1 MVFVVDDLGAWLV
14 ALLADAGRK
23 RLTTVIL
30 GSDQER
36 ALRRAAK
43 AAAESTAGEL
53 CPGDDERA
61 GQLMM
66 VIGEV
71 FRTPAPDIAV
81 TGQVTVLEALQA
93 GVAGQLAPLADA
105 DLTGVGISS
114 AAALG
119 VPPAVLARTLTGHLV
134 REIVVRGA
142 RGGPLAPLAVQMN
155 FDVTHLRAQ
164 RIEDI
169 LGQLDSEVRHA
180 LARLDKPVAIAAVPT
195 ALDQLPPAV
204 AGFTGRDR
212 ELAVLSELLNPAGS
226 SGAAVS
232 VVAGLAGIGKTTLA
246 VAAGHAARGQNW
258 FGGGILFMD
267 VHGYDETPVE
277 PGQALDALLRALGVA
292 AERIPPAMAEQ
303 AALYR
308 SALAQISEPVLVIV
322 DNASSGAQVTPL
334 LPGAGPHKVLVTSR
348 NILAGLRAQLVE
360 VAVLDDAAAVA
371 LLDEALR
378 IARSEDDRIT
388 GDLDAAG
395 RLAGICGGLPLALQ
409 ITAALLTADPTLSPA
424 ELADEL
430 GDEQERLRA
439 LRFDD
444 GGGAAA
450 TSVEAAFDL
459 SYGKLEEVPA
469 RIFRL
474 LPVNPGPDVS
484 TAAVAAMSGLPASQ
498 VRRVLAGLAQAH
510 LAEAVADAPGRWR
523 MHDLLRLYA
532 EQISDVYAE
541 ADDREQALN
550 ELLVYYLET
559 ANEHCKDLPR
569 KAQRSDPALQDN
581 ALAWLD
587 AERPSLIPAV
597 ALAAETGRDE
607 IARTLPLVLAPY
619 LDWRRRFE
627 DGLAT
632 LTIGLGI
639 ARRRDERSV
648 EASTLTVL
656 SLAQRQL
663 RRFDDAVATATE
675 AVAICREIGDRREEG
690 IALLHLGMALADS
703 RRFKKAIAAYR
714 DAGAAFRETGDW
726 PNEAMVLGNLGLDLT
741 QLRRF
746 EEAILAHQQAAVI
759 YRASGDRHG
768 ESTALG
774 NLSLALRETGQDEEA
789 IAACQEAL
797 SISREISDRHGEATE
812 LCNLGNALLMSGR
825 FAEAITA
832 HQEAAEIFRET
843 GDRNREGEEL
853 TNLGSALL
861 DAGRADE
868 ALTAHQDALAVFRET
883 GDQHGEAGALN
894 NLGLALSEVG
904 RFEDAIAAYRESAAA
919 FRRTG
924 DRHRERIAL
933 ANLEA
938 TISAA
943 GK

>member
-1 MVFVVDDLGAWLV
+1 MVFVVDDLGTWLV

-119 VPPAVLARTLTGHLV
+119 VPPAVLARTLTSHLV

-195 ALDQLPPAV
+195 ALDQLPPPV

-212 ELAVLSELLNPAGS
+212 ELAVLSDLLNPAGS

-246 VAAGHAARGQNW
+246 VAAGHAA
-258 FGGGILFMD
+258 
-267 VHGYDETPVE
+267 
-277 PGQALDALLRALGVA
+277 
-292 AERIPPAMAEQ
+292 
-303 AALYR
+303 
-308 SALAQISEPVLVIV
+308 
-322 DNASSGAQVTPL
+322 
-334 LPGAGPHKVLVTSR
+334 
-348 NILAGLRAQLVE
+348 
-360 VAVLDDAAAVA
+360 
-371 LLDEALR
+371 
-378 IARSEDDRIT
+378 
-388 GDLDAAG
+388 
-395 RLAGICGGLPLALQ
+395 
-409 ITAALLTADPTLSPA
+409 
-424 ELADEL
+424 
-430 GDEQERLRA
+430 
-439 LRFDD
+439 
-444 GGGAAA
+444 
-450 TSVEAAFDL
+450 
-459 SYGKLEEVPA
+459 
-469 RIFRL
+469 
-474 LPVNPGPDVS
+474 
-484 TAAVAAMSGLPASQ
+484 
-498 VRRVLAGLAQAH
+498 

-532 EQISDVYAE
+532 ERISDVYAE
-541 ADDREQALN
+541 AYDREQALN

-726 PNEAMVLGNLGLDLT
+726 RNEAMVLGNLGLDLT

-746 EEAILAHQQAAVI
+746 EEAILAHRQAAVI

-904 RFEDAIAAYRESAAA
+904 RFEDAISAYRESAAA